1 LENRLEKLEHKKR
14 RKKMKRNYGTQ
25 VWIKKSVLVRQEFAD
40 KAQEKFGVKSLALLA
55 DHLQLE
61 FDVLSAKT
69 DEEILIS
76 LVGDEQN
83 INFFLSLTKGKAVE

>member
-1 LENRLEKLEHKKR
+1 
-14 RKKMKRNYGTQ
+14 
-25 VWIKKSVLVRQEFAD
+25 
-40 KAQEKFGVKSLALLA
+40 LLA